1 MIAATTDGGA
11 LRIEGHQY
19 GGGYDV
25 FVGKEFIGDAD
36 TIKDAVALG
45 EKFRKKDHAER
56 RTEE

>member
-1 MIAATTDGGA
+1 MITATSDGGS

-45 EKFRKKDHAER
+45 EKFIKKTIPAP
-56 RTEE
+56 EEA